1 MKQAIA
7 GVAPAEAEE
16 VTIMTVWPSIS
27 AFSLGRVLGRLYS
40 INVGVFVFT
49 VGNLIALL
57 SIPGALKLYFF
68 RLFPSVLGIGPHGCF
83 YRLTNRGVQQLR
95 NEVYLALGKHAGSRT
110 AQLCRLI
117 GSALLA
123 VGVLAAWFLIYLFIS
138 PLTNSFFVPLIAGV
152 LVFLGAVGV
161 AKLLWTHLKFGVV
174 IKSIEFTRFDR
185 IETEVQSGQE
195 WFKAGDLIFYLGDS
209 ETFRLVGVSRPEAFR
224 QTCLKARNGY
234 AGTQEALERE
244 AAMAS

>member
-27 AFSLGRVLGRLYS
+27 AFSLGRLLGRLYS
-40 INVGVFVFT
+40 IKTGVFVFT

-68 RLFPSVLGIGPHGCF
+68 RLFPSVLGIGPHGFF

-95 NEVYLALGKHAGSRT
+95 NEVYVACGKNAGSGT
-110 AQLCRLI
+110 AQLCRWI
-117 GSALLA
+117 GTAVLVVGVVIALLLNYFFVPSLTEIA
-123 VGVLAAWFLIYLFIS
+123 AVPWIVGVL
-138 PLTNSFFVPLIAGV
+138 VV
-152 LVFLGAVGV
+152 LSAVGI

-174 IKSIEFTRFDR
+174 IKSVEFDRFDR
-185 IETEVQSGQE
+185 IETEVQPGQE
-195 WFKAGDLIFYLGDS
+195 WFKAGDLIFYQGDV
-209 ETFRLVGVSRPEAFR
+209 ETFRLIGVSRPESFR
-224 QTCLKARNGY
+224 QTCLKAHAGY
-234 AGTQEALERE
+234 IGTQQALQRE

>member
-27 AFSLGRVLGRLYS
+27 AFSLGRLLGRLYS

-68 RLFPSVLGIGPHGCF
+68 RLFPSVLGLTPHGFF

-95 NEVYLALGKHAGSRT
+95 NEVYIAVGKHAGSST
-110 AQLCRLI
+110 AQMCRII
-117 GSALLA
+117 GTALL
-123 VGVLAAWFLIYLFIS
+123 VLGLVVALV
-138 PLTNSFFVPLIAGV
+138 LTFVFVPSLTEFTAVPWIVA
-152 LVFLGAVGV
+152 LVIFLTAVGV

-174 IKSIEFTRFDR
+174 IKSIEFSRFDR
-185 IETEVQSGQE
+185 IETEVQPGQE
-195 WFKAGDLIFYLGDS
+195 WFKAGDLVFYQGDV
-209 ETFRLVGVSRPEAFR
+209 ETFRLVAVSRPEAFR
-224 QTCLKARNGY
+224 QTCLKARVGY
-234 AGTQEALERE
+234 VGTQQALQRE